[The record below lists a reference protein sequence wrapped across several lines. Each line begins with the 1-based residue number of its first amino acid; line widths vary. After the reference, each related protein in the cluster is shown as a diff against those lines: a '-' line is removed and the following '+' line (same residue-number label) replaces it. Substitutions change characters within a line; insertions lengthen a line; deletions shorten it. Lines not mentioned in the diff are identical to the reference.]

1 MLFVLFGQV
10 SFLLPR
16 SQNDKKE
23 MIKEVRTTA
32 DVVPPTRKSVENSL
46 RK

>member
-1 MLFVLFGQV
+1 MLFVLLGQV